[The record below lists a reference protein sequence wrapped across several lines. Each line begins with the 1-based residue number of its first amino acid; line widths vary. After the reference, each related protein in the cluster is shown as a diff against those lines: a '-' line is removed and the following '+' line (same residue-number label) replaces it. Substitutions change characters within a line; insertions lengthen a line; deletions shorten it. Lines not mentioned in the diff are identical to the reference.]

1 RRGTK
6 GVPSS
11 QHDLFPSV
19 RELLGEFS
27 DCGCFACAVHSRH
40 EYYRGLVTKRD
51 AARLPVY
58 RESTPCLLPE
68 CFPDLSFVPEL
79 AFAQTIFD
87 SLQERLRGPYA
98 AIGDEK
104 YFYDFFVHFGIYLI
118 RTHKDPYLAT
128 EGPINLPKLRQAL
141 AQALEFNRSPSTG
154 RLGSGSSSCR
164 RRGRRRVI

>member
-1 RRGTK
+1 TDAFAPRLELVNRRGTK

-27 DCGCFACAVHSRH
+27 DCGCFACAVHSHH

-87 SLQERLRGPYA
+87 SLQDGLSGLYA
-98 AIGDEK
+98 DIGGEK
-104 YFYDFFVHFGIYLI
+104 YFFDFFGEFGISLL
-118 RTHKDPYLAT
+118 RTPT
-128 EGPINLPKLRQAL
+128 EP
-141 AQALEFNRSPSTG
+141 F
-154 RLGSGSSSCR
+154 
-164 RRGRRRVI
+164 